1 MSKIANRATQ
11 PRSIPHQAPPDSG
24 GARLRFHD
32 FEYESFPDGRCRS
45 GVTLAGSEG
54 TEFVGRS
61 DGTQTLEGRLRSGA
75 RAALAAALSATEG
88 RLHLDL
94 LGVKALRAFDE
105 WIVIVS
111 VRGRTESD
119 SYRLLGSFAT
129 SEDQAARGAALAVV
143 DATNRILDRYQ
154 G

>member
-1 MSKIANRATQ
+1 MSNIAKRATQ
-11 PRSIPHQAPPDSG
+11 PPTAPLRVSRTEC
-24 GARLRFHD
+24 AERLRFQD
-32 FEYESFPDGRCRS
+32 FEYESFPDGRCRA
-45 GVTLAGSEG
+45 GVRLKGSEG
-54 TEFVGRS
+54 NEFVGRS

-75 RAALAAALSATEG
+75 RAALSAAESATEG
-88 RLHLDL
+88 QIRLDL

-111 VRGRTESD
+111 VRGRTDSE

-143 DATNRILDRYQ
+143 DATNRILERYLS
-154 G
+154 